1 MLPAAS
7 DIYGGV
13 ELQKRILITISLV
26 LLLTLIFALPCVASE
41 VSTEETTELRE
52 TENYNATKGSIYD
65 TVYTLWYWI
74 FGDSFTTADKV
85 CCILSVIT
93 IVWGMWSLLPRRV
106 RG

>member
-1 MLPAAS
+1 MSKKIIFL
-7 DIYGGV
+7 
-13 ELQKRILITISLV
+13 ISLV
-26 LLLTLIFALPCVASE
+26 LLLTIAIALPCFAEDVVLE
-41 VSTEETTELRE
+41 DTELRD
-52 TENYNATKGSIYD
+52 TENYNTTKGSLYD

-74 FGDSFTTADKV
+74 FGDSFTTSDKV